1 MQNLR
6 GIIHIPGDK
15 SITHR
20 ALIFG
25 AIADAGRTIF
35 LRNWL
40 QSSDCLATR
49 DALSALGVS
58 FSTESANTLVIHA
71 VGIHGL
77 QQPSDIID
85 VGNSGTTIRLLTGLL
100 AAQRFSSSI
109 TGDLSIQRRPMHRVI
124 APLRLMGAKITA
136 AREDNFAPLNITGGQ
151 RLHAINYSLSV
162 ASAQVKSAITL
173 ADMYTNGTSI
183 VTTPYSCRDHTEI
196 LLDNF
201 RDNIVIPS
209 DISAAAFF
217 IVAATITHQSDIFL
231 PDIGINPT
239 RNAVLEVLQNMG
251 ANISLV
257 NVKVVNGELRA
268 DIRVCGV
275 KKLEPF
281 TIDSDIIPRLID
293 EIPILCLAAACADGV
308 SIIRGASELRYKESD
323 RIKQIV
329 AGLQQL
335 GINATELVDG
345 LTVEGGIIQGGMVS
359 SGGDH
364 RIAMMFTVARLVAK
378 QEIIIQDM
386 ECVDT
391 SFPNFFTLLREST
404 HV

>member
-35 LRNWL
+35 LRNCL
-40 QSSDCLATR
+40 QSYDCLATR
-49 DALSALGVS
+49 DALAALGVS

-136 AREDNFAPLNITGGQ
+136 AREDNFAPLNIEGGQ
-151 RLHAINYSLSV
+151 TLHAINYSLSV

-173 ADMYTNGTSI
+173 ADIYTTGTST
-183 VTTPYSCRDHTEI
+183 VTTPYTCRDHTEI

-201 RDNIVIPS
+201 SDDIVIPG

-239 RNAVLEVLQNMG
+239 RNAVLEVLQKMG

-268 DIRVCGV
+268 DIRVRGV
-275 KKLEPF
+275 NKLEPF
-281 TIDSDIIPRLID
+281 TIDAEIIPRLID

-308 SIIRGASELRYKESD
+308 SIIRGAGELRYKESD

-335 GINATELVDG
+335 GINAKELVDG

-364 RIAMMFTVARLVAK
+364 RIAMMFAIARLVAK